1 MDGMMDGMT
10 DEMKEL
16 IYRAA
21 MHVMTPEEVRA
32 QRISFVYGTC
42 KMSNPLVTR
51 EMVERIV
58 DESDRKREWPT
69 R

>member
-1 MDGMMDGMT
+1 MDGMT
-10 DEMKEL
+10 DGLKEL
-16 IYRAA
+16 MKKAA
-21 MHVMTPEEVRA
+21 NHVMTPEEVRA
-32 QRISFVYGTC
+32 QRISWVYGNC
-42 KMSNPLVTR
+42 KLANEHVTR